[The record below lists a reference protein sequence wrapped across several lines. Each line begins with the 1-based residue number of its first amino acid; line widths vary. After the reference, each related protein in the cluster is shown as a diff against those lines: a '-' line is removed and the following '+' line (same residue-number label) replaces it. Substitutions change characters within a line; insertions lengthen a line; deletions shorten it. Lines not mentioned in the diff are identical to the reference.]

1 MTVVFQNRN
10 WTVAAGAILLV
21 LGITDKQL
29 FKVFFKS
36 LREPYNS
43 LNGVVLLS
51 KNEKINKC

>member
-21 LGITDKQL
+21 LGITDKQF

-36 LREPYNS
+36 LREPFNS

-51 KNEKINKC
+51 MNEKIN